1 MQVIRPNFEKRGG
14 LVTVITQDFMTKQ
27 VLMLAY
33 TDEAGYLETLETGK
47 AVYFSTSRKKR
58 WMKGEESGDVQRVRS
73 VTVDCDGDALIYFV
87 EQKGDGACHTK
98 AQSCFY
104 RSAVGGLQLMEAP
117 KAGVKE
123 VLPFIDTQVHT
134 LLVVD
139 AGCVM

>member
-73 VTVDCDGDALIYFV
+73 VTVDCDGD
-87 EQKGDGACHTK
+87 
-98 AQSCFY
+98 
-104 RSAVGGLQLMEAP
+104 VGGFCSCP
-117 KAGVKE
+117 CRGRFDVC
-123 VLPFIDTQVHT
+123 H
-134 LLVVD
+134 
-139 AGCVM
+139 